1 MVVPRP
7 ATVVHVDSVN
17 VSYGSRRAIRDVTF
31 SLGPGVT
38 GLLGPNGAGKTT
50 LLRTIATA
58 QAPDS
63 GQILVEGI
71 DATRSADH
79 RAVRRRLGYLPQSP
93 GYYPRFTV
101 AEFVRHIAILK
112 EIGGREVRRA
122 AVERALATVD
132 LGHRR
137 NDKVRSLSGG
147 MRQRLAL
154 ACAILGDPEVLVL
167 DEPTVG
173 LDPEQRVRF
182 REIIAELGR
191 TRAVLLSTHQTDD
204 VASLCSRV
212 IVLGE
217 GAVLLDDTPRALA
230 DRATGRV
237 WESTDPVA
245 GVLASWTTGEGRYR
259 NIGYPPPDA
268 GLLPPALDDGYL
280 VLISSGAV
288 ANVGSR

>member
-1 MVVPRP
+1 MVDPGPVD
-7 ATVVHVDSVN
+7 VVHLDSVD
-17 VSYGSRRAIRDVTF
+17 VSYGSRRAIRNVSF
-31 SLGPGVT
+31 RLGPGVT

-63 GQILVEGI
+63 GRVVVGGI
-71 DATRSADH
+71 DATRPANH
-79 RAVRRRLGYLPQSP
+79 RAVRRRMGYLPQSP

-101 AEFVRHIAILK
+101 SAFVHHIALLK
-112 EIGGREVRRA
+112 EIGGRASRRA
-122 AVERALATVD
+122 AVESALATVA
-132 LGHRR
+132 LGDRR
-137 NDKVRSLSGG
+137 HDKVRSLSGG

-154 ACAILGDPEVLVL
+154 ACAVLGDPEVLVL

-212 IVLGE
+212 IVLSAGS
-217 GAVLLDDTPRALA
+217 VLLDDTPRTLA
-230 DRATGRV
+230 HRATGRV
-237 WESTDPVA
+237 WESADPVP
-245 GVLASWTTGEGRYR
+245 GVLASWTTGEGRCR
-259 NIGYPPPDA
+259 NIGNPPPDSD
-268 GLLPPALDDGYL
+268 LQTPTLDDGYL
-280 VLISSGAV
+280 VLISSDAD
-288 ANVGSR
+288 ANVGVR

>member
-1 MVVPRP
+1 VVDPGP
-7 ATVVHVDSVN
+7 ANVVQVDSVD
-17 VSYGSRRAIRDVTF
+17 VSYGSRRALRDVTF
-31 SLGPGVT
+31 RLGPGVT

-63 GQILVEGI
+63 GQVLVRGI
-71 DATRSADH
+71 DATKPANH
-79 RAVRRRLGYLPQSP
+79 RAVRRRMGYLPQSP
-93 GYYPRFTV
+93 GHYPRFTV
-101 AEFVRHIAILK
+101 SQFVHHIAILK
-112 EIGGREVRRA
+112 EIGGRALRRA
-122 AVERALATVD
+122 AVDRALATVD

-154 ACAILGDPEVLVL
+154 ACAVLGDPEVLVL

-212 IVLGE
+212 IVLSE
-217 GAVLLDDTPRALA
+217 GSVLLDDTPRVLA
-230 DRATGRV
+230 ARANGRV
-237 WESTDPVA
+237 WDSPDPVPGA
-245 GVLASWTTGEGRYR
+245 LASWTPGEGRYR
-259 NIGYPPPDA
+259 NLGDPPPEA
-268 GLLPPALDDGYL
+268 HLLTPTLDDGYL
-280 VLISSGAV
+280 VLMGAG
-288 ANVGSR
+288 ASVGVR